1 MSYIYFYFTG
11 KTALPK
17 ISKMQETQPLP
28 HIHDHTD
35 VGIIILAICFFYW
48 NAFVRQIISPYKP
61 GILI

>member
-1 MSYIYFYFTG
+1 
-11 KTALPK
+11 
-17 ISKMQETQPLP
+17 MQETQPLP

-48 NAFVRQIISPYKP
+48 NASVRQIISPYKP